1 MSNKTPASSPYT
13 ISRVA
18 MLPACCRLFL
28 LALLQLMATALPAA
42 AEVALVEAADKAIPL
57 QTGARTDQ
65 QIENRIRDILRQ
77 IEALDGVEV
86 EVEEGVVKLS
96 GDVANEAG
104 ARQALAIVGR
114 VEGVIAVQ
122 DSVTRT
128 LNLQDNINPVVQTVQ
143 DTLRAWFRAIPL
155 VLAAL
160 TLFALVVYAAHRLA
174 GRRQLWSR
182 LTPNP
187 FLADLAAQAVRIAG
201 IVVGLLLALNLLGAT
216 ALMGTILG
224 SAGVI
229 GLAISFGVKD
239 SLENYICS
247 IMLSIRQPF
256 RAEDFVVI
264 NEYEG
269 VVVRLT
275 SRSTVLMTLDG
286 NHLRIPN
293 AIVYKSPILNYTRN
307 PQRRFE
313 FVLGIDAE
321 DDPADAMSVGLAA
334 IAGLEWILEDP
345 APHAVIDS
353 VGDSNILV
361 CFRAW
366 IDQRNSDF
374 GKARSLSIRAAK
386 NALEAAGFTLPE
398 PIYRLRF
405 DNEQAA
411 TMVQTR
417 PGTAPAEQV
426 TGTQA
431 ATAPRPQERDNLT
444 GVGPATVEEDQ
455 DVRPETHVSEQV
467 REERILAGEEDLLDE
482 SRPVE

>member
-1 MSNKTPASSPYT
+1 VSTNDAASSSSPVYRIVLLT
-13 ISRVA
+13 A
-18 MLPACCRLFL
+18 GCLLFL
-28 LALLQLMATALPAA
+28 SALLPLTIAAPAAA

-65 QIENRIRDILRQ
+65 QIEKRIRDILTQ
-77 IEALDGVEV
+77 IEALQGVAV
-86 EVEEGVVKLS
+86 DVNEGVVKLS
-96 GDVANEAG
+96 GEVPNEAG

-128 LNLQDNINPVVQTVQ
+128 LNLQDNINPVVQTVG
-143 DTLRAWFRAIPL
+143 DTLSGWIRALPL
-155 VLAAL
+155 VMAAL
-160 TLFALVVYAAHRLA
+160 ALFALVVFASHSLA
-174 GRRQLWSR
+174 RRRSLWSR

-187 FLADLAAQAVRIAG
+187 FLADLAAQALRVAG
-201 IVVGLLLALNLLGAT
+201 IVLGLLLALNLLGAT

-405 DNEQAA
+405 DNDQTAA
-411 TMVQTR
+411 IAPSR
-417 PGTAPAEQV
+417 PGREHAGQV
-426 TGTQA
+426 TGTRQRTG
-431 ATAPRPQERDNLT
+431 TAGIE
-444 GVGPATVEEDQ
+444 PAPTSEGR

-467 REERILAGEEDLLDE
+467 REERMLAGEQDLLDE

>member
-1 MSNKTPASSPYT
+1 VSNNRSASSSNILPRGA
-13 ISRVA
+13 SRTA
-18 MLPACCRLFL
+18 GSLLFF
-28 LALLQLMATALPAA
+28 AVLLQLMATIPPASA
-42 AEVALVEAADKAIPL
+42 DEVALVEAADKAIPL
-57 QTGARTDQ
+57 DSDARTDQ
-65 QIENRIRDILRQ
+65 QIENRIRDILMQ
-77 IEALDGVEV
+77 IEALHGVEV
-86 EVEEGVVKLS
+86 DVSQGVVKLS
-96 GDVANEAG
+96 GEVPNEAG

-128 LNLQDNINPVVQTVQ
+128 LNLQDNINPAVRTVR
-143 DTLRAWFRAIPL
+143 DTLRGWIRALPL
-155 VLAAL
+155 LLAASA
-160 TLFALVVYAAHRLA
+160 LFALVVFAAHRLA
-174 GRRQLWSR
+174 RRRSLWSR

-201 IVVGLLLALNLLGAT
+201 IVLGLLLALNLLGAT

-256 RAEDFVVI
+256 RAEDFVAI

-307 PQRRFE
+307 PQRRFD

-321 DDPADAMSVGLAA
+321 DDPADAISVGLAA

-405 DNEQAA
+405 DQEQIA
-411 TMVQTR
+411 TTALALVER
-417 PGTAPAEQV
+417 APAEQDTV
-426 TGTQA
+426 PQPQKPDNTTRARLA
-431 ATAPRPQERDNLT
+431 AAD
-444 GVGPATVEEDQ
+444 EEQ
-455 DVRPETHVSEQV
+455 DVQPETHVSEQV
-467 REERILAGEEDLLDE
+467 REERILAGERDLLDE